1 MSDKLVGEW
10 NMLGSNRIVSQG
22 LEVGIIY
29 TGERHYGVETRQV
42 NDVIFLR
49 ILFDYARE
57 DSEIVGHYY
66 RKTSD
71 FHPQCVTEVRNDGRK
86 FALLVEIEGYKCLS
100 LMYAGDD
107 SIVMTFLKEEA
118 HSRWNDE
125 FGVPGTVKESMSES
139 DRELIFSGWW
149 WLYVM
154 D

>member
-1 MSDKLVGEW
+1 MSDELVGEW
-10 NMLGSNRIVSQG
+10 NMSRSNRVTSQG
-22 LEVGIIY
+22 LEIAIAY
-29 TGERHYGVETRQV
+29 TGERYYGIETRRV
-42 NDVIFLR
+42 NDVVFLAV
-49 ILFDYARE
+49 LFDCARE
-57 DSEIVGHYY
+57 DREMVGHYY
-66 RKTSD
+66 RTTRN
-71 FHPQCVTEVRNDGRK
+71 FYPQCVTEVRNDGRK

-149 WLYVM
+149 WLYAM